1 MKKILIISVLFLIF
15 CSSTKV
21 ESLDEIG
28 YVLIDFDSGRV
39 LYEKNK
45 DKRFLTASIAKIMT
59 CLVAVEY
66 GDLFEMC
73 LVDDDT
79 TTIEGSSIY
88 LEAGDE
94 ILLYDLLCGLM
105 LRSGNDAATLISKV
119 VFGSEKMF
127 VDKMNYLAREI
138 GMTNST
144 FQNPTGLNIDTLNY
158 STAYDMAKLMRY
170 AMNNEVFVNITTKK
184 YHRAITLKNDYYWIN
199 KHKLIQNTNYV
210 KSGKTG
216 YTKDSGR
223 TLVSYAEL
231 NGMRLIAVS
240 FNESSHYELHK
251 MLFEKA
257 NAEFSKKT
265 VLYKG
270 VYEQGIELFEFYP
283 YVRDD
288 VTLLIAKNSMVKA
301 KFYLSNEIENYFE
314 IYENGVLIYSDT
326 LYQYYPKS

>member
-66 GDLFEMC
+66 GDLFEKC

-210 KSGKTG
+210 KSGKTWVC
-216 YTKDSGR
+216 TI
-223 TLVSYAEL
+223 LWV
-231 NGMRLIAVS
+231 I
-240 FNESSHYELHK
+240 
-251 MLFEKA
+251 
-257 NAEFSKKT
+257 
-265 VLYKG
+265 
-270 VYEQGIELFEFYP
+270 
-283 YVRDD
+283 
-288 VTLLIAKNSMVKA
+288 
-301 KFYLSNEIENYFE
+301 
-314 IYENGVLIYSDT
+314 
-326 LYQYYPKS
+326 